1 MKKAAIILLISI
13 YTLSTFGFCL
23 KESYCCGKL
32 KSVSVILQDN
42 ENQKCGKA
50 EDRGG
55 CCKTK
60 FQFFKI
66 GEKHFVNNLLII
78 PDKYFSYLFTL
89 PSYLKIIFPP
99 ICKSETTNKNH
110 APPLFGN
117 VPAYIFNCV
126 FRI

>member
-1 MKKAAIILLISI
+1 MKKLALIFLICI
-13 YTLSTFGFCL
+13 YTLATMGFSI
-23 KESYCCGKL
+23 KQFYCCGKM
-32 KSVSVILQDN
+32 KSASVTIIQHSQ
-42 ENQKCGKA
+42 ENDKGYDKS
-50 EDRGG
+50 G

-78 PDKYFSYLFTL
+78 PDKYFSSLLSL
-89 PSYLKIIFPP
+89 PSYLIIIFPS
-99 ICKSETTNKNH
+99 ICKAETTNKNH
-110 APPLFGN
+110 APPLFGC